1 MLMQQTLTQ
10 LKSLKLD
17 GMARAFE
24 EQAALTA
31 STSLSFEERF
41 GMVVERELA
50 WRDTRRLE
58 RLLKSAKLKNPQACI
73 EDIEYRQSRGID
85 KSVVAAL
92 AGCDWIRNAQNLIL
106 TGPTGAGKTWIA
118 CAFGQQACRQGF
130 SVMYVRVARLFEEL
144 KIAHGDGSFTR
155 RLAQLAKMDVLLLD
169 DWACRTSIRVP
180 ETICSKCSTI
190 ALARAPRSLPANC
203 HWNTGTPG
211 CRTRRSPTRSSTGS
225 SIRPTSYR

>member
-1 MLMQQTLTQ
+1 MLTQQTLTQ

-31 STSLSFEERF
+31 STSLSFDERF
-41 GMVVERELA
+41 GMVVEREFA

-106 TGPTGAGKTWIA
+106 TGPTGAGKT
-118 CAFGQQACRQGF
+118 
-130 SVMYVRVARLFEEL
+130 
-144 KIAHGDGSFTR
+144 
-155 RLAQLAKMDVLLLD
+155 
-169 DWACRTSIRVP
+169 
-180 ETICSKCSTI
+180 
-190 ALARAPRSLPANC
+190 
-203 HWNTGTPG
+203 
-211 CRTRRSPTRSSTGS
+211 
-225 SIRPTSYR
+225 